1 MKEIIHYVISFELPT
16 PQPSTVEYRYN
27 PHTSVTEVWCTVY
40 HRLNGRLHI
49 GDSTFIETLDW
60 VAMNDS
66 GVEWREEA
74 RIHFADHYAARAW
87 SSQSAT
93 DTALGYAPAGYLL

>member
-1 MKEIIHYVISFELPT
+1 MKEEIHYVISFELPT
-16 PQPSTVEYRYN
+16 VETSVVEYRYN
-27 PHTSVTEVWCTVY
+27 PQAGSTEIWCTVY

-60 VAMNDS
+60 VAMNES
-66 GVEWREEA
+66 GVHWREEA
-74 RIHFADHYAARAW
+74 RIHFADHYAARPW

-93 DTALGYAPAGYLL
+93 DTALGYSPSGYQL